1 MRVALINPPP
11 PQRTE
16 RWDRADF
23 PHIGLGYLAGVLR
36 SQDISVAVLDG
47 KLERIGVPEVLARL
61 RELTPGLVGMSAMTH
76 EIEIAADLAEQIKR
90 TLPGT
95 PVVVGGVHATALP
108 AQTLR
113 EFPVFDAAIFGE
125 GERTL
130 VEVVR
135 AREAGVPP
143 AKIAGLAWR
152 REGEVVQE
160 PARPWLSAVE
170 LEQLPLPAWDLFPR
184 ARTYPVLTARGC
196 PFGCIFCARPYGRIA
211 RIRSAESV
219 LREFAWLLDSVQ
231 PRYIKVYD
239 ETFGIDRERTRALLD
254 GLCAMDVP
262 RRAHWW
268 AHTRVSLADESLLE
282 HMARAGCDHVG
293 FGIESGNPEI
303 LRGISKDVDLEK
315 AGRLVAA
322 AKRAGMATEG
332 FYIIGLPHETRATAW
347 DTIRYAAGLNTRH
360 VSIGLMVPY
369 PGTEIYEM
377 ARRGAGG
384 YRLISS
390 DWRDFNKQLGH
401 ALELEGLTRPEME
414 RLQLIGYVYFFLRNG
429 RIFDFLRFCW
439 QNHVEGWAFLRRF
452 VPKLLGLRRDPRA
465 C

>member
-36 SQDISVAVLDG
+36 SQDIPVAVLDG
-47 KLERIGVPEVLARL
+47 KLERIGVVEVLARL
-61 RELTPGLVGMSAMTH
+61 REFAPGLVGLSAMTH

-90 TLPGT
+90 ALPGT

-130 VEVVR
+130 IEVVR

-160 PARPWLSAVE
+160 PARPWLSAQE
-170 LEQLPLPAWDLFPR
+170 LEQLPFPAWDLFPR

-219 LREFAWLLDSVQ
+219 LKEFAWLIDSVQ
-231 PRYIKVYD
+231 PGYVKVYD

-262 RRAHWW
+262 RRVRWW

-315 AGRLVAA
+315 AARLVAA

-429 RIFDFLRFCW
+429 RVVDFLRFCW
-439 QNHVEGWAFLRRF
+439 QNRVEGWAFLCRF

>member
-36 SQDISVAVLDG
+36 SQDIPVAVLDG
-47 KLERIGVPEVLARL
+47 KLERIGVAEVLARL
-61 RELTPGLVGMSAMTH
+61 REFAPGLVGLSAMTH

-90 TLPGT
+90 ALPGT
-95 PVVVGGVHATALP
+95 PVVVGGGHATALP

-160 PARPWLSAVE
+160 PARPWLSAQE
-170 LEQLPLPAWDLFPR
+170 LEQLPFPAWDLFPR

-219 LREFAWLLDSVQ
+219 LKEFAWLLDSVQ
-231 PRYIKVYD
+231 PGYIKVYD

-262 RRAHWW
+262 RRVRWW

-315 AGRLVAA
+315 AARLVAA

-429 RIFDFLRFCW
+429 RVVDFLRFCW
-439 QNHVEGWAFLRRF
+439 QNRVEGWAFLCRF

>member
-36 SQDISVAVLDG
+36 SQDIPVAVLDG
-47 KLERIGVPEVLARL
+47 KLERIGVAEVLARL
-61 RELTPGLVGMSAMTH
+61 REFAPGLVGLSAMTH
-76 EIEIAADLAEQIKR
+76 EIEIAADLAQQIKR
-90 TLPGT
+90 ALPGT

-160 PARPWLSAVE
+160 PARPWLPAQE
-170 LEQLPLPAWDLFPR
+170 LEQLPFPAWDLFPR

-219 LREFAWLLDSVQ
+219 LKEFAWLLDSMQ
-231 PRYIKVYD
+231 PGYIKVYD

-262 RRAHWW
+262 RRVRWW

-315 AGRLVAA
+315 AARLVAA

-429 RIFDFLRFCW
+429 RVVDFLRFCW
-439 QNHVEGWAFLRRF
+439 QNRVEGWAFLCRF

>member
-36 SQDISVAVLDG
+36 SQDIPVAVLDG
-47 KLERIGVPEVLARL
+47 KLERIGVVEVLARL
-61 RELTPGLVGMSAMTH
+61 REFAPGLVGLSAMTH
-76 EIEIAADLAEQIKR
+76 EIEIAADLAQQIKR
-90 TLPGT
+90 ALPGT

-152 REGEVVQE
+152 REGAVVQE
-160 PARPWLSAVE
+160 PARPWLSAQE
-170 LEQLPLPAWDLFPR
+170 LEQLPFPAWDLFPR

-219 LREFAWLLDSVQ
+219 LKEFAWLLDSVQ
-231 PRYIKVYD
+231 PGYIKVYD

-262 RRAHWW
+262 RRVRWW

-315 AGRLVAA
+315 AARLVAA

-429 RIFDFLRFCW
+429 RVVDFLRFCW
-439 QNHVEGWAFLRRF
+439 QNRVEGWAFLCRF